1 MKLHKKFS
9 HSKSEDAV
17 MRRGSDPH
25 LQSQHRKPV
34 LEALRKLVEEGGDQI
49 SEAHWASQ
57 SVCARFN
64 ERPHFRAI
72 GEDILMSWSP

>member
-1 MKLHKKFS
+1 MLRDS
-9 HSKSEDAV
+9 A
-17 MRRGSDPH
+17 PH

-34 LEALRKLVEEGGDQI
+34 LEELGKLVKGGGDQI

-57 SVCARFN
+57 SVCACFN